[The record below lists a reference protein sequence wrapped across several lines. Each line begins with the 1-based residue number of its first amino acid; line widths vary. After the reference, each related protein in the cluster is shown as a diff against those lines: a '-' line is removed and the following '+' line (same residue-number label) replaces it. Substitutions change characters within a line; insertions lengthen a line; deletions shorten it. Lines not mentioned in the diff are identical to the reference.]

1 MQQLSFNC
9 IAIDNDDLLVYLEL
23 SSHCEEGFKQLVQLL
38 LVRLP
43 TNVLV
48 HLEDDHDDDH
58 EGDDDYDYLLKC
70 TIGLTVPLETTHT
83 QAQLS
88 TCGRLVSASISIG
101 IDFIII
107 IVIISIVIV
116 IISSSSSIVI
126 IISSS

>member
-1 MQQLSFNC
+1 MVHLK
-9 IAIDNDDLLVYLEL
+9 L

-88 TCGRLVSASISIG
+88 TCGRLVSASISIS
-101 IDFIII
+101 
-107 IVIISIVIV
+107 ISIV
-116 IISSSSSIVI
+116 IISSSSGIVI
-126 IISSS
+126 II